1 MADDF
6 AAADWVPRSVA
17 DAAARLY
24 AAARYRNRK
33 AVIARLATDDRMR
46 QVWKTLRENHRG
58 KVKPAQWP
66 KTVPEREIRAAVVFE
81 AACQTYVQPYT
92 KADIRLTKARFEDI
106 AAHFENGLDDFV
118 MARAL
123 VRHLVIEV
131 ADEIGAIHSFIAKL
145 RDAIEA
151 VKRLPVVSHRGTAR
165 RRAYLIALARA
176 MRDNFGTDMYG
187 TVATIAGVAL
197 NQKVTEKMV
206 QGALESAGA
215 KLPH

>member
-6 AAADWVPRSVA
+6 AVADWVPRPVA
-17 DAAARLY
+17 DAATRLY
-24 AAARYRNRK
+24 VAARYPKRK

-46 QVWKTLRENHRG
+46 QVWKTLRENYRS

-92 KADIRLTKARFEDI
+92 KAHICLTKARFEDI

-118 MARAL
+118 LARAL
-123 VRHLVIEV
+123 VRHLVIDV
-131 ADEIGAIHSFIAKL
+131 TDEIGAIHSFIAKL

-151 VKRLPVVSHRGTAR
+151 VKRLPIVSHRGTAR
-165 RRAYLIALARA
+165 RRAYLTALAAA
-176 MRDNFGTDMYG
+176 MKKNFGTAMLT
-187 TVATIAGVAL
+187 TVATIATVAL
-197 NQKVTEKMV
+197 DQRVTVPMV
-206 QGALESAGA
+206 ERALNPTDDG
-215 KLPH
+215 